1 MNVSLEIVVVKK
13 EIVTIFLVFQ
23 GLYFDEKPICK
34 HRQRP
39 ANVSA
44 PEYILQNP
52 LRFKY
57 LLEVPNEATEVRLS
71 PVGRQ
76 T

>member
-1 MNVSLEIVVVKK
+1 M
-13 EIVTIFLVFQ
+13 
-23 GLYFDEKPICK
+23 YFDEKPIRK
-34 HRQRP
+34 HKQRQT
-39 ANVSA
+39 NVSA